1 MPRDDVKLWDFW
13 DRAFELPWRSVL
25 GPVRCCA
32 AMALSIDTSLSKNYT
47 MLFSWVAEPTRELSY
62 WALDDE
68 IASMRAHTGAA
79 AVATQS
85 GLRCLQLY
93 VSKSDGGGAIY
104 NIPLQKAVAHVTYTG
119 ALDEE
124 TVDAILCDARAKDAS
139 DDPQVRDVVRGR
151 YKRRLLTGLY
161 F

>member
-1 MPRDDVKLWDFW
+1 
-13 DRAFELPWRSVL
+13 
-25 GPVRCCA
+25 
-32 AMALSIDTSLSKNYT
+32 MALSIDASLSKAYT
-47 MLFSWVAEPTRELSY
+47 TLYEWSANPTKTLSY
-62 WALDDE
+62 WELDDE
-68 IASMRAHTGAA
+68 IAAMRAHTSAA

-119 ALDEE
+119 ALDED

-139 DDPQVRDVVRGR
+139 DDPQVRDIVRGR
-151 YKRRLLTGLY
+151 YKRRHLTGLY